1 MKYIDPLWGSH
12 KRQYIVDYIL
22 VSMGFEISPG
32 SHIYRDWRYI
42 NGNSVERDGTQYTQN
57 ASGGRKHI
65 NYILILHR

>member
-1 MKYIDPLWGSH
+1 MKNIDLLWGSH

-22 VSMGFEISPG
+22 VSMDFEISPG

-42 NGNSVERDGTQYTQN
+42 NGNSVERDGTQDTQN